1 MPNATVYSPDGTI
14 SPTWLKDMMLQQQAT
29 VASPSPALLP
39 NVTVPSVPTNP
50 AGAGVVA
57 ATQATKSSATAG
69 TPSPEEIE
77 RHRQLA
83 ASGDTNSIDWLRT
96 FGLLAGTGAAV
107 GGAYALSKAL
117 KGRSKKAS
125 EVKAAALTETNKSM
139 PITPQNA
146 KTPAELKTAEVKMIP
161 HTVQVQ
167 EEPITYLPPQKLLPR
182 GTKIPKV
189 SPAMRAI
196 LALP

>member
-39 NVTVPSVPTNP
+39 NVTVPTNP
-50 AGAGVVA
+50 TEAGVVA
-57 ATQATKSSATAG
+57 ATQATKGSATAG

-83 ASGDTNSIDWLRT
+83 ASGDANSIDWLRT
-96 FGLLAGTGAAV
+96 FGLLAGGGVVLTG
-107 GGAYALSKAL
+107 GYALSKAL
-117 KGRSKKAS
+117 KGRGKKAS

-167 EEPITYLPPQKLLPR
+167 EEPITYLPPQRLLPR
-182 GTKIPKV
+182 GTKIPKLP
-189 SPAMRAI
+189 SAAMRTI